1 MTRLLSSFFIILGLV
16 GLVLFSKQD
25 AAHASQDCAKYSNN
39 PPYYERCMQIQKSIQ
54 RMNDSKAKRN
64 KRIKERKDRVNKSF
78 RSQQIL
84 EAQKALEEKKK
95 ESAEETST
103 NSEKTKAS
111 ETTDKTADDT
121 TQTPNTQTS
130 DTKTAQGT
138 STDTIDPHVTLLKNI
153 PSKHRIIIDSRKL
166 TREQLAT
173 IYSIL
178 TQIRTQSTTQQPTTQ
193 QPTTAAPAN
202 NTQKPVTKTIRRPT
216 RPMTP
221 ISPSGSKKM
230 IKLPDVGMG
239 DSGYAP
245 IEPLDPNDLSRP

>member
-16 GLVLFSKQD
+16 GLVLFSKQNT
-25 AAHASQDCAKYSNN
+25 AHASQDCAKYSNN

-95 ESAEETST
+95 ESAEKTST
-103 NSEKTKAS
+103 DSEKTKDS
-111 ETTDKTADDT
+111 ETTDKTANDT
-121 TQTPNTQTS
+121 TQTPNTQASGTN
-130 DTKTAQGT
+130 TAQNT
-138 STDTIDPHVTLLKNI
+138 STTDPHAALLKNI
-153 PSKHRIIIDSRKL
+153 PSQHRIIIDSRKL

-178 TQIRTQSTTQQPTTQ
+178 TQIRTQSTTQ